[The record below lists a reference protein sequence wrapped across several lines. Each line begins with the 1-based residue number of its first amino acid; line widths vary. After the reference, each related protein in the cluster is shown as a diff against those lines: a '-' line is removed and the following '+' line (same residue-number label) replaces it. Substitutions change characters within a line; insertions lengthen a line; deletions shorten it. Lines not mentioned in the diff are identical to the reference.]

1 MAEDLE
7 RAQNRLAN
15 IRGINPLLGA
25 LRTIS
30 LGSWQAGL
38 KRKVAVTRY
47 REHLMSR
54 LPSLLPYLHPGKR
67 REHLMSRLQSLLPY
81 LQPGKRGLG
90 RKLPSVSK
98 IAFLVIGSER
108 GLCGRFNT
116 VIAEHAEQYLVKQ
129 KTDGIQVELW
139 ALGSRVIRI
148 FRNRQRTPVWSNV
161 LSATSLPPYRLACD
175 LAHRWLLSYQGGDL
189 DAVDVLYNVYLGAG
203 RYKPTVVRLIPPQIP
218 PTGRPSHHEPW
229 PPPIIETDPWSLI
242 IRIVEQAS
250 AISIYECLLDSAV
263 AEHSARYQLMEEAV
277 TNTKRLI
284 DELTMEVQMARR
296 QLITREMQEL
306 AVGAGLIGPQ

>member
-15 IRGINPLLGA
+15 IRGIDPLLGA

-30 LGSWQAGL
+30 LGSWKAGL

-47 REHLMSR
+47 REHLMSL
-54 LPSLLPYLHPGKR
+54 LPSLLA
-67 REHLMSRLQSLLPY
+67 Y

-90 RKLPSVSK
+90 RKPPSVSH
-98 IAFLVIGSER
+98 IAVLVVGSER

-116 VIAEHAEQYLVKQ
+116 VIAEHAEQYLAKQ
-129 KTDGIQVELW
+129 ETHGIQVELW

-189 DAVDVLYNVYLGAG
+189 DAVDVFCNVYLSAG
-203 RYKPTVVRLIPPQIP
+203 RYAPTVVRLIPPQIP
-218 PTGRPSHHEPW
+218 PIGQPSHHEPW
-229 PPPIIETDPWSLI
+229 PPPIIETNPWSLI
-242 IRIVEQAS
+242 KRIIEQVS
-250 AISIYECLLDSAV
+250 AISIYECLLDSTV